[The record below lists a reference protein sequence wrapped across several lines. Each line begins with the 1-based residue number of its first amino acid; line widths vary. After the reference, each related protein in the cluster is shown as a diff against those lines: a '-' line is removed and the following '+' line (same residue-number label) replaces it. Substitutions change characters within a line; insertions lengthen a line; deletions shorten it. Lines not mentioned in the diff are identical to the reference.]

1 MIATPHATTASTTA
15 RRFVCA
21 GLRASWDAGAPTEAR
36 DIALRGGLDWE
47 TVGALA
53 KREALAPLL
62 WTALRHQAWL
72 PADVAAALQG
82 DYQRVGAR
90 NMLLLREL
98 ETVLTALA
106 PTPVIVLKGAALVE
120 ALYGNVALRP
130 MVDLDLLIHPA
141 DVERALGAVE
151 RLGYQRTTAEL
162 RPGATLEFESE
173 LMLRK
178 AGPLETQLELHWH
191 LLDSPRHQAR
201 MPLTWFWERAV
212 QADLDDMTMLALS
225 PEATLLHLCA
235 HLQIHHRGDGLLW
248 WYDIALLLSRQGG
261 RLDWDEVL
269 RRSAEYDLT
278 IPLCRTL
285 LGLETEGLGVPIDAA
300 VLTRLRDIKE
310 TPKARRRF
318 EALQDQPTLGPR
330 RRFLFDLREQ
340 TTWTAR
346 LRFARAVVFPSFN
359 YMRERYGARRRELLP
374 VYYLIRWVRGLF
386 PHGPA

>member
-1 MIATPHATTASTTA
+1 MTPISRAATAAATA
-15 RRFVCA
+15 RCFVCA
-21 GLRASWDAGAPTEAR
+21 SLRAGWDAGASAEAR
-36 DIALRGGLDWE
+36 DIALQGGLNWE

-53 KREALAPLL
+53 KREALGPLL
-62 WTALRHQAWL
+62 WAALRQAAWL
-72 PADVAAALQG
+72 PADVAAGLQG

-98 ETVLTALA
+98 ETVRTALA
-106 PTPVIVLKGAALVE
+106 PMPVIVLKGAALVQ
-120 ALYGNVALRP
+120 ALYGNIALRP

-141 DVERALGAVE
+141 DFERALGAVG

-162 RPGATLEFESE
+162 RPGATLEFDSE

-201 MPLTWFWERAV
+201 MPLDWFWESAV
-212 QADLDDMTMLALS
+212 PAELDGSTFLTLS

-235 HLQIHHRGDGLLW
+235 HLQIHHRGEGLLW
-248 WYDIALLLSRQGG
+248 WHDIALLLSRQGG
-261 RLDWDEVL
+261 CLDWDAVL
-269 RRSAEYDLT
+269 GRAAEYDLV

-300 VLTRLRDIKE
+300 VLTRLREIKE
-310 TPKARRRF
+310 TPQARRRF
-318 EALQDQPTLGPR
+318 EALQDQPTLGPG

-340 TTWTAR
+340 ATWTAR
-346 LRFARAVVFPSFN
+346 LRYARAAVFPSFD
-359 YMRERYGARRRELLP
+359 YMRARYGARWRGLLP
-374 VYYLIRWVRGLF
+374 MYYLIRWANGLF
-386 PHGPA
+386 S